1 MLGDGINDTTALAGM
16 LPVAEAVLSP
26 PGLHDRILSCF
37 SILICILM
45 CCCCCPAADVGVAMG
60 AAGSAMAVKAADVV
74 LMTESLTKLPSTIA
88 MGKLTRLLI
97 YENVVFSV
105 AVKLMAIVLALT
117 GYLMLWH
124 AILIDIGT
132 LFVVIANG
140 TRPLFSQVCASFP

>member
-1 MLGDGINDTTALAGM
+1 
-16 LPVAEAVLSP
+16 
-26 PGLHDRILSCF
+26 
-37 SILICILM
+37 
-45 CCCCCPAADVGVAMG
+45 MG

-97 YENVVFSV
+97 YENVIFSV
-105 AVKLMAIVLALT
+105 AVKFMAIVLALT
-117 GYLMLWH
+117 GYLLLWH

-140 TRPLFSQVCASFP
+140 IRPIFSQVCISFEADGVISFI